1 MMKST
6 TTKCPYELCDGS
18 GMKSYVKDGL
28 TFASHCTCYQDKL
41 MENRLAFAKI
51 PEDFKNLTI
60 NSFDT
65 SLYTT
70 DEDKEKAIKAKKL
83 VGKYIKDFE
92 DYRESGK
99 GLFLYSHTKGS
110 GKTRLAI
117 SCGNALMNV
126 HKQRVRFIT
135 TLDLLGRI
143 KESFKDHSEY
153 TENQLVNEFATIPV
167 LILDDIG
174 TEQPTPWV
182 KEVFYR
188 ILDTRMNYKR
198 LTIVTSNLSL
208 QELQHDKRII
218 SRMSKLVISIQMPEE
233 DIRMKISEKENEE
246 IINKLLG
253 IG

>member
-1 MMKST
+1 M
-6 TTKCPYELCDGS
+6 C
-18 GMKSYVKDGL
+18 
-28 TFASHCTCYQDKL
+28 
-41 MENRLAFAKI
+41 
-51 PEDFKNLTI
+51 
-60 NSFDT
+60 
-65 SLYTT
+65 
-70 DEDKEKAIKAKKL
+70 
-83 VGKYIKDFE
+83 
-92 DYRESGK
+92 
-99 GLFLYSHTKGS
+99 
-110 GKTRLAI
+110 I
-117 SCGNALMNV
+117 SND
-126 HKQRVRFIT
+126 KQRVRFIT

-143 KESFKDHSEY
+143 KESFNDHSEH

-174 TEQPTPWV
+174 TEQPKSWV